1 MAACPLLLLLAQ
13 HRSLQLGQP
22 PTSCAAGAA
31 AAICRRCAA
40 RLRRGPR
47 SGKWAERPACGRAKS
62 EGGRLVLGA
71 AGAEQQGRTLP
82 LTPHAHDKRAGPKL
96 PCPADAQSN
105 HASWRG
111 PPRRLTMPS
120 SISARETSRRATAMC
135 SSELSYCRRGGS
147 GASAQCGAAATCVPY
162 RPTAGNQGGA
172 HRVLRAVQ
180 QPRSSAWR
188 LHLQTP
194 QPAGPRA
201 YSTQQ
206 AAAAMGCATA
216 SAPAAA
222 GGRCRPRAAG
232 ACSGREA
239 CRQGVLRSSGCA

>member
-13 HRSLQLGQP
+13 PRSLQLGQP
-22 PTSCAAGAA
+22 PASCAAGAA

-47 SGKWAERPACGRAKS
+47 SGKWGERPACGRAKS

-71 AGAEQQGRTLP
+71 AGAEKQGRTLP
-82 LTPHAHDKRAGPKL
+82 LTPRARDERALVP
-96 PCPADAQSN
+96 
-105 HASWRG
+105 
-111 PPRRLTMPS
+111 
-120 SISARETSRRATAMC
+120 SRRALLMPKAITPV
-135 SSELSYCRRGGS
+135 
-147 GASAQCGAAATCVPY
+147 GAAAARPY
-162 RPTAGNQGGA
+162 GSPCQAASLPGRRPGAPPRCAAASCPIAGGAGAVRALNAAQPRRACHTAGKQGGA

-188 LHLQTP
+188 LHTQT